1 MLRYIILKLTP
12 QEVGNI
18 LNQSFVLYKR
28 FIKYNKMNNITS
40 MKMHIDVAHIRL
52 ITKKSLI

>member
-40 MKMHIDVAHIRL
+40 MKMHIDVAHVCL
-52 ITKKSLI
+52 IAKKS